1 MDGSFRRRNLPHV
14 DVPGGTYFIT
24 FCLAGSLPSAGYAA
38 IACRWRERAQQSPPA
53 GISVTSWR
61 HECASAAFLEV
72 DSLLDGASAARWL
85 ADPRLS
91 GIVESCLRYWDG
103 VRYRVVAHVIMPSHC
118 HVVID
123 TSENGGGQR
132 GGSSR
137 ESIMHSIKRH
147 SAQECNRLLSRRGAF
162 WQPESYDR
170 VVRDPDELERIVSY
184 VEWNPVKAGLCE
196 RPEMWRFSSAF
207 RPRGDDGTG

>member
-1 MDGSFRRRNLPHV
+1 M
-14 DVPGGTYFIT
+14 
-24 FCLAGSLPSAGYAA
+24 
-38 IACRWRERAQQSPPA
+38 
-53 GISVTSWR
+53 
-61 HECASAAFLEV
+61 
-72 DSLLDGASAARWL
+72 
-85 ADPRLS
+85 
-91 GIVESCLRYWDG
+91 
-103 VRYRVVAHVIMPSHC
+103 VAHVIMPSHC

-123 TSENGGGQR
+123 TSGYGGGQR
-132 GGSSR
+132 DGSSR

-147 SAQECNRLLSRRGAF
+147 SAQECNRLLGRCGAF

-170 VVRDPDELERIVSY
+170 VVRDPEELERIVSY